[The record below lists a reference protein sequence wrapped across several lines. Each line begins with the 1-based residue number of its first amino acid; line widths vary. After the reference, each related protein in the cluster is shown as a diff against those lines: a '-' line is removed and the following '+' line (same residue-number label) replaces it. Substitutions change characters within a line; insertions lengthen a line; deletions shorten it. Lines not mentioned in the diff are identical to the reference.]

1 MFRVPDAY
9 WPLHRRSA
17 IATVDPTESAV
28 PPHQRRPLRGYATAL
43 VFVLIAL
50 AASLLLRPWISH
62 TLLIFFFA
70 AVFASAWVGGRGP
83 MVLATLS
90 GAALAFVFLFLPAGI
105 QGPGLFSLVA
115 FLAVAGLV
123 DVVIGRLGH
132 AGGVATGRA
141 RELEEAI
148 RALRATQREVRRA
161 FDAERDA
168 RVRLEFAE
176 RRVAVLAEVSGR
188 LSATL
193 DQEEALSRLA
203 PLVVPD
209 LADGCLVLLLMD
221 GDPAPR
227 LAVAA
232 HRDPALG
239 DLIAELEARWPG
251 STAAAVGCGTVIEDA
266 EPALVERVAAP
277 VEDQALGAEHA
288 DMLRRLDV
296 GSALGVPIILQ
307 DRVLGSITFLAHARG
322 RFTDMDL
329 ALARGIAARAGQAID
344 NARLF
349 QGMFAANQAKADF
362 LAVMSHELRTPLN
375 AIIGFSELLMMGV
388 PTPLEG
394 DALHHA
400 ERIRLAAGHLLQL
413 VEEVLS
419 YSRMEAGK
427 EEVHP
432 VPTRVGQ
439 LVRETVD
446 VVEPLA
452 RDRGLDLR
460 VEVPE
465 DGPEVMTDPSK
476 VRQVLT
482 NLVSNAVKFTSEG
495 SVRVSIELHGDRVDV
510 AVHDTG
516 IGIPAE
522 EQERIFEPFWQAQAG
537 TTRSYEGTGLGLGV
551 ARRLARLLGGDIL
564 VHSSPGE
571 GSTFTLRLPSAGPD
585 LPA

>member
-1 MFRVPDAY
+1 
-9 WPLHRRSA
+9 
-17 IATVDPTESAV
+17 V
-28 PPHQRRPLRGYATAL
+28 PPLRRRPLRDYAIAL
-43 VFVLIAL
+43 VFVLVAL

-62 TLLIFFFA
+62 TLFIFFFA

-83 MVLATLS
+83 MLLATLS
-90 GAALAFVFLFLPAGI
+90 GAAMAFVFLYLPAGI
-105 QGPGLFSLVA
+105 EGPGLFSLVV
-115 FLAVAGLV
+115 FLAVAGLA
-123 DVVIGRLGH
+123 DVVIGRLGR
-132 AGGVATGRA
+132 AGGVATERA
-141 RELEEAI
+141 RELEETN
-148 RALRATQREVRRA
+148 RALRATQGEVRRA

-176 RRVAVLAEVSGR
+176 RRVALLAEVSGR

-193 DQEEALSRLA
+193 DHEEALARLA
-203 PLVVPD
+203 ALVVPD
-209 LADGCLVLLLMD
+209 LADGCLVHLLKD
-221 GDPAPR
+221 GDPVPR

-251 STAAAVGCGTVIEDA
+251 STPAAVGCGTVIGDA
-266 EPALVERVAAP
+266 EAVLVDRVAAP
-277 VEDQALGAEHA
+277 VEDQALGTGHA

-296 GSALGVPIILQ
+296 DSSLGVPIMLQ
-307 DRVLGSITFLAHARG
+307 DRVLGSIIFLAHARG
-322 RFTDMDL
+322 RFTDLDL

-375 AIIGFSELLMMGV
+375 AIIGFAELLLLGV
-388 PTPLEG
+388 PAPLEG
-394 DALHHA
+394 DALHHTR
-400 ERIRLAAGHLLQL
+400 RIRLAASHLLQL

-427 EEVHP
+427 EEVHA
-432 VPTRVGQ
+432 VPTHVGQ

-460 VEVPE
+460 LEVPE
-465 DGPEVMTDPSK
+465 DGPEVLTDPGK

-482 NLVSNAVKFTSEG
+482 NLISNAVKFTSEG

-522 EQERIFEPFWQAQAG
+522 EQERIFEPFWQAEGG
-537 TTRSYEGTGLGLGV
+537 TTRRYDGTGLGLGV
-551 ARRLARLLGGDIL
+551 ARRLARLLGGDVL
-564 VHSSPGE
+564 VHSTPGQ

-585 LPA
+585 MPA